1 MRTKTLSKYSRVL
14 YPGIP
19 DIIPGGAYLQGI
31 LLRDYFLCCMY
42 FLYFTFRCVSGY
54 AKMTK
59 QEGEGRTKISEE
71 RRRCRPRPPCV
82 VCTDEYIALL
92 STAVSILLLYCYY
105 ADFAPFLFGAESV
118 HSQHRLPSGGSGT
131 ARRCTHTHCA
141 HWLAYLYAE
150 DPQYPSQQAAAGSTG
165 LLEFEN
171 CDSWRVL
178 WFVTQVTTIHIN
190 NNSHYVCCWMRYSQV
205 QQ

>member
-1 MRTKTLSKYSRVL
+1 MKKMKKKRSCVMRTKTLSKYSRVL

-141 HWLAYLYAE
+141 H
-150 DPQYPSQQAAAGSTG
+150 
-165 LLEFEN
+165 
-171 CDSWRVL
+171 
-178 WFVTQVTTIHIN
+178 
-190 NNSHYVCCWMRYSQV
+190 
-205 QQ
+205 